1 MVTTHDIGSLCD
13 TVLRRACAGRKF
25 INSSFFLGNSL
36 IDFNG
41 KKYVIRFN
49 PIMFINKIKKQFYQ
63 IKFVS
68 KTVKLDL
75 AG

>member
-1 MVTTHDIGSLCD
+1 MIARDIGSLCD
-13 TVLRRACAGRKF
+13 TVLRRVCADRNF
-25 INSSFFLGNSL
+25 INLSFFLDNSL

-49 PIMFINKIKKQFYQ
+49 PIMFINKIKKQFCQ
-63 IKFVS
+63 IKFVL
-68 KTVKLDL
+68 KTVKLGL